1 MSFRYIRLR
10 RNLLHHWF
18 CGHQSMGGLLRDEGR
33 FGRHG
38 VLTGSTNAAAMWVP
52 SGDKYSL
59 LLNGTDDYVDLG
71 TQFDLTQCTIAAW
84 INWDGSAGRQCIV
97 GNGNSGGSALNY
109 WFEVNRTANKLS
121 FLRSSATVAVTG
133 NVSIPTNTWT
143 HVAVT
148 VSGGTG
154 AWTCSLFVNGV
165 LDNSA
170 VETNNPTSTGEQTC
184 IGRSGAYS
192 GDYFGG
198 YVDDVGIWRRPLMPD
213 EIPML
218 TLRRGILA
226 EREYT
231 PEWLWGSVAAAGAA
245 KFYYHL
251 QTQGIA

>member
-1 MSFRYIRLR
+1 M
-10 RNLLHHWF
+10 
-18 CGHQSMGGLLRDEGR
+18 RDQANI
-33 FGRHG
+33 GRHG
-38 VLTGSTNAAAMWVP
+38 TLTGSTHPAAMWVP
-52 SGDKYSL
+52 SEGKYAIA
-59 LLNGTDDYVDLG
+59 LNGSDDYVDLG
-71 TQFDLTQCTIAAW
+71 THFDLTQCTIAAW

-133 NVSIPTNTWT
+133 NVSITTNTWT

-192 GDYFGG
+192 GDYLGG
-198 YVDDVGIWRRPLMPD
+198 YIDDVAIWNRALVAN
-213 EIPML
+213 EIPTL
-218 TLRRGILA
+218 TLGRGIIY
-226 EREYT
+226 ERDHNA
-231 PEWLWGSVAAAGAA
+231 EWLWGSVAAASTPFPFADLSSPHRRTFEA
-245 KFYYHL
+245 VPY
-251 QTQGIA
+251 